1 MGKINR
7 MKSLLFLIG
16 AALVLGTRRDKRGLI
31 EYGDSGGGNDIQ
43 GKKQSLNLK
52 AIHGLS

>member
-1 MGKINR
+1 